1 MNHLGMYM
9 VKRKIFVCFMFIL
22 MFFWFAHVCFAVD
35 KAAADEALIDAENEL
50 ASAYVSVAE
59 AEDGGAE
66 VSELMVKLESAAS
79 LLSDAGNSYRLGDYD
94 KAYSCAVN
102 CSDSVEGIVS
112 AASSL
117 KLKAEDAYNERLFA
131 TATMSSAVLS
141 VLFVLSLFG
150 WKFWKNRYYKRVL
163 EMKPEVREG

>member
-1 MNHLGMYM
+1 MIKH
-9 VKRKIFVCFMFIL
+9 KSFVCFMFIL
-22 MFFWFAHVCFAVD
+22 LFSWFVHVCFAVD
-35 KAAADEALIDAENEL
+35 KVAVNGALIDAENDL

-66 VSELMVKLESAAS
+66 VSELMVKLEFAAS

-94 KAYSCAVN
+94 TAYSYAVN

-112 AASSL
+112 EASSL
-117 KLKAEDAYNERLFA
+117 KLKAEDAYNERLFVA
-131 TATMSSAVLS
+131 ATMSSAGLGM
-141 VLFVLSLFG
+141 LFVLSLFG
-150 WKFWKNRYYKRVL
+150 WRFWKNRYYKRVL